1 MPDARTAISN
11 ITSSIKVPA
20 FISNA
25 KAALRGLVTLGEMR
39 SLLVNSG
46 MTTEAGKYFLDAAYG
61 KTLADQISQLNSQH
75 FARANGNIKY
85 GMNGIYAG
93 KFANGPVIQGIS
105 DVYGACIY
113 IISSNSGETAAYA
126 FTISNY
132 STGHLFFN
140 RMNSSNSWQ
149 LTPWKQLL

>member
-1 MPDARTAISN
+1 
-11 ITSSIKVPA
+11 
-20 FISNA
+20 
-25 KAALRGLVTLGEMR
+25 
-39 SLLVNSG
+39 
-46 MTTEAGKYFLDAAYG
+46 
-61 KTLADQISQLNSQH
+61 
-75 FARANGNIKY
+75 
-85 GMNGIYAG
+85 MNGIYAG